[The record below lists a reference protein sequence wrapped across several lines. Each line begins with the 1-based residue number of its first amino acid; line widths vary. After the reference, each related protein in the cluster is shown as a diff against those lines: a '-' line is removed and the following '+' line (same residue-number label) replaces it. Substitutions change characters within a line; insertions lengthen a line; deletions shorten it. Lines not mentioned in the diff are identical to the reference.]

1 MTDCLEW
8 WYNIAMTHPIIEQAI
23 NLRKTKGRIDIIE
36 LANSL
41 GIKVYSTEEINV
53 PSFIAYDKELDVYEI
68 YVNSREK
75 PTRKRFSIAHEIAH
89 FIKHKDKIVEFGVV
103 GRQNNCS
110 LSIKEEED
118 ADNFAAELLMPVEC
132 VTDFLKSQ
140 NINKQSK
147 IDRDIVSKFANEFD
161 VSLFAAI
168 IRLRELGYYVG
179 YIEV

>member
-1 MTDCLEW
+1 
-8 WYNIAMTHPIIEQAI
+8 MTHQIIKQAI

-41 GIKVYSTEEINV
+41 GIKVYSTDEINV
-53 PSFIAYDKELDVYEI
+53 PSFIAYDKDLDLYEI
-68 YVNSREK
+68 YVNSSEK

-89 FIKHKDKIVEFGVV
+89 FIKHRDKIIEFGVV

-110 LSIKEEED
+110 LSLKEESE
-118 ADNFAAELLMPVEC
+118 ADSFAAELLMPAEC
-132 VTDFLKSQ
+132 VEEFLKSKE
-140 NINKQSK
+140 ITKQTK
-147 IDRDIVSKFANEFD
+147 IDRDIVSKLADDFD

>member
-1 MTDCLEW
+1 MTEC
-8 WYNIAMTHPIIEQAI
+8 IIKQAI
-23 NLRKTKGRIDIIE
+23 DLKKNKGRIDIVE
-36 LANSL
+36 LANNL
-41 GIKVYSTEEINV
+41 GIKVYSTDEINV
-53 PSFIAYDKELDVYEI
+53 PSFIAYDKELKTYEI
-68 YVNSREK
+68 YINSKEK

-110 LSIKEEED
+110 LSVNEEED
-118 ADNFAAELLMPVEC
+118 ADNLAAEILMPQEC
-132 VTDFLKSQ
+132 VISFLNSQ
-140 NINKQSK
+140 NIDKQTK
-147 IDRDIVSKFANEFD
+147 IEKDIVSKFANEFD

>member
-1 MTDCLEW
+1 MSCD
-8 WYNIAMTHPIIEQAI
+8 IIKQAI

-53 PSFIAYDKELDVYEI
+53 PSFIAYDKDFNVYEI

-75 PTRKRFSIAHEIAH
+75 TTRKRFSIAHEIAH

-103 GRQNNCS
+103 ARQNDCS
-110 LSIKEEED
+110 LSTEEERE
-118 ADNFAAELLMPVEC
+118 ADNFAAELLMPAEC
-132 VTDFLKSQ
+132 VMDFLKSQ
-140 NINKQSK
+140 NISKQFK